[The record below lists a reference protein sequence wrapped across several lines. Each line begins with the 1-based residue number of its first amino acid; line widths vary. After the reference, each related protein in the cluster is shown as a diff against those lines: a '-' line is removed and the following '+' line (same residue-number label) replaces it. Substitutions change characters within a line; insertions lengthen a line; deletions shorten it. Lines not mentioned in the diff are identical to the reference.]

1 MPEINNKLI
10 LVDGTEIQFASGSV
24 PLELIGVYTSLA
36 EVDSVRAKLTEE
48 NLKGAIFNGE
58 ILENI
63 IPACLSIKEINAGDN
78 VYEAHFVNTT
88 KSALE
93 IMQEQITE
101 LQEALAEIAG

>member
-1 MPEINNKLI
+1 MPERDYKLI
-10 LVDGTEIQFASGSV
+10 LVDGTEIDFAAGSV

-36 EVDSVRAKLTEE
+36 EVDTVRAKLTEE

-58 ILENI
+58 VLENI
-63 IPACLSIKEINAGDN
+63 VPVRLSIKEIKAGDT
-78 VYEAHFVNTT
+78 VYEAHFVNAT
-88 KSALE
+88 KSALD